1 MLSEDRFLLMF
12 NLALTGLLNAVGL
25 RTAKRYQEAMDV
37 IQKTLEEFLGLDIDV
52 LNQVDDTS
60 LLDSMRQ
67 EGELDLERVA
77 MAADLFREAG
87 ILYTIQNRDLEAQIN
102 KMRALYYYLEVVLN
116 SEGEIP
122 EELCGKIEGLYA
134 ALGIKQVSIETQL
147 SLYYY
152 FDRQGSYR
160 EAQTALNELL
170 LNDQFQEEM
179 FEEGLEF
186 YERLLGKSN
195 QELEA
200 GRITRGEVEEEVR
213 RLSREIRT

>member
-1 MLSEDRFLLMF
+1 MLSEDRFLWMF

-37 IQKTLEEFLGLDIDV
+37 IQHTLEEFFGLDIDV

-60 LLDSMRQ
+60 LLESMRQ

-87 ILYTIQNRDLEAQIN
+87 ILYTTQNRPLEAQTN
-102 KMRALYYYLEVVLN
+102 KVRALYFCLEVVLY

-122 EELCGKIEGLYA
+122 EELCEKIEELYA
-134 ALGIKQVSIETQL
+134 ALGIKQVSMETQL

-152 FDRQGSYR
+152 FDRQGNYR

-170 LNDQFQEEM
+170 LNDQLQEEM
-179 FEEGLEF
+179 IEEGLEF

-200 GRITRGEVEEEVR
+200 GGITRGEVEEGVR
-213 RLSREIRT
+213 RLSRKIRT

>member
-1 MLSEDRFLLMF
+1 MLSEDRFLWMF

-37 IQKTLEEFLGLDIDV
+37 IQHTLEEFFGLDIDV

-60 LLDSMRQ
+60 LLESMRQ

-87 ILYTIQNRDLEAQIN
+87 ILYTTQNRPLEAQTN
-102 KMRALYYYLEVVLN
+102 KVRALYFYLEIVLY

-122 EELCGKIEGLYA
+122 EELCEKIEELYA
-134 ALGIKQVSIETQL
+134 ALGIKQVSMETQL

-152 FDRQGSYR
+152 FDRQGNYR

-170 LNDQFQEEM
+170 LNDQLQEEM
-179 FEEGLEF
+179 IEEGLEF

-200 GRITRGEVEEEVR
+200 GGITRGEVEEGVR
-213 RLSREIRT
+213 RLSRKIRT

>member
-1 MLSEDRFLLMF
+1 MLSEDRFLWMF

-37 IQKTLEEFLGLDIDV
+37 IQHTLEEFFGLDIDV

-60 LLDSMRQ
+60 LLESMRQ

-87 ILYTIQNRDLEAQIN
+87 ILYTTQNRPLEAQTN
-102 KMRALYYYLEVVLN
+102 KVRALYFYLEVVLY

-122 EELCGKIEGLYA
+122 EELCEKIEELYA
-134 ALGIKQVSIETQL
+134 ALGIKQVSMETQL

-152 FDRQGSYR
+152 FDRQGNYR

-170 LNDQFQEEM
+170 LNDQLQEEM
-179 FEEGLEF
+179 IEEGLEF

-200 GRITRGEVEEEVR
+200 GRITRGEVEEGVR
-213 RLSREIRT
+213 RLSRKIRT

>member
-1 MLSEDRFLLMF
+1 MLSEDRFLLML
-12 NLALTGLLNAVGL
+12 NLALTGLLNAVRL

-37 IQKTLEEFLGLDIDV
+37 IQHTLEEFFGLDIDV

-60 LLDSMRQ
+60 LLESMRQ
-67 EGELDLERVA
+67 DGELDLERVA

-87 ILYTIQNRDLEAQIN
+87 ILYTTQNRPLEAQTN
-102 KMRALYYYLEVVLN
+102 KVRALYFYLEVVLN

-122 EELCGKIEGLYA
+122 EELGEKIEELYA

-160 EAQTALNELL
+160 EAQTALNELV
-170 LNDQFQEEM
+170 LNDQLQEEM
-179 FEEGLEF
+179 IEEGLEF

-200 GRITRGEVEEEVR
+200 GGITRAEVEEGVR
-213 RLSREIRT
+213 RLSRKTRT